1 MKRVVLIVGAV
12 LGVAAASVDSMLEAT
27 SDGLPNELFTERDR
41 VTRSDDPPDGPRPMA
56 HLQDEFGKARG
67 GAARPWTK
75 RVGRLETKPMC
86 NWM

>member
-12 LGVAAASVDSMLEAT
+12 LGVAAASVGSMLEAT
-27 SDGLPNELFTERDR
+27 SDGLPNEFVTEPDR

-67 GAARPWTK
+67 RSPP
-75 RVGRLETKPMC
+75 LEEESRTA
-86 NWM
+86 